1 MTSTQP
7 PFTVTFE
14 LTTEDLVE
22 YLRVAQKSLNT
33 IGMAAGVVGMLYGA
47 YMAWTGD
54 VVVGGV
60 LVAMGVFLIL
70 VSATRYADRL
80 RARSVG
86 KRIIGTQATLTFD
99 EGGIASS
106 TASGGGHASWAAI
119 DNIQESPETLILRRG
134 RLTKLWLPKRALGTG
149 AERDALLGFIRTR
162 VSGAER

>member
-1 MTSTQP
+1 MINTQP

-14 LTTEDLVE
+14 LTTEDLVD
-22 YLRVAQKSLNT
+22 YLRVAQRSLNT
-33 IGMAAGVVGMLYGA
+33 IGTWAGVVGMLYGA

-60 LVAMGVFLIL
+60 LVAMGAFLIL

-99 EGGIASS
+99 EGGIVSS
-106 TASGGGHASWAAI
+106 TAGGSGHASWAAV
-119 DNIQESPETLILRRG
+119 DNIIEGPETLVLRRG
-134 RLTKLWLPKRALGTG
+134 RLTKIWLPKRALGTG
-149 AERDALLGFIRTR
+149 AERDALLDFIRAH
-162 VSGAER
+162 VSGPGT

>member
-1 MTSTQP
+1 VINTQP

-14 LTTEDLVE
+14 LSTEDLVD

-60 LVAMGVFLIL
+60 LVAMGAFLIL

-86 KRIIGTQATLTFD
+86 KRIIGTQATITFD
-99 EGGIASS
+99 DGGIASS
-106 TASGGGHASWAAI
+106 TASGSGHASWAAV
-119 DNIQESPETLILRRG
+119 DNIMESPETLVLRRG
-134 RLTKLWLPKRALGTG
+134 RLTKLWLPKRALGTP
-149 AERDALLGFIRTR
+149 AERDAMLDYIRAH
-162 VSGAER
+162 VSRPGA

>member
-1 MTSTQP
+1 VTNTEP

-14 LTTEDLVE
+14 LTTEDLVD

-60 LVAMGVFLIL
+60 LVAMGAFLIL

-86 KRIIGTQATLTFD
+86 KRIIGTQATITFD
-99 EGGIASS
+99 DGGIASS
-106 TASGGGHASWAAI
+106 TAGGSGHASWAAV
-119 DNIQESPETLILRRG
+119 DNIMESPETLVLRRG
-134 RLTKLWLPKRALGTG
+134 RLTKLWLPKRALGTP
-149 AERDALLGFIRTR
+149 AERDAMLDYIRAH
-162 VSGAER
+162 VSRPGA

>member
-1 MTSTQP
+1 MTNTEP

-14 LTTEDLVE
+14 LTTEDLVD

-60 LVAMGVFLIL
+60 LVAMGAFLIL

-86 KRIIGTQATLTFD
+86 KRIIGTQATITFD
-99 EGGIASS
+99 DGGIASS
-106 TASGGGHASWAAI
+106 TAGGSGHASWAAV
-119 DNIQESPETLILRRG
+119 DNIMESPETLVLRRG
-134 RLTKLWLPKRALGTG
+134 RLTKLWLPKRALGTP
-149 AERDALLGFIRTR
+149 AERDALLDYIRAH
-162 VSGAER
+162 VSRPGA

>member
-1 MTSTQP
+1 MTNTQP

-14 LTTEDLVE
+14 LTTEDLVD

-33 IGMAAGVVGMLYGA
+33 IGMGAGVVGMLYGA

-60 LVAMGVFLIL
+60 LVAMGAFLIL
-70 VSATRYADRL
+70 ISATRHADRL
-80 RARSVG
+80 RARSAG

-106 TASGGGHASWAAI
+106 TTTGSGHASWAAV
-119 DNIQESPETLILRRG
+119 DNIQEGPETLVLRRG
-134 RLTKLWLPKRALGTG
+134 RLTKIWLPKRALGTG
-149 AERDALLGFIRTR
+149 AERDALLDFIRAH
-162 VSGAER
+162 VSGPGT

>member
-1 MTSTQP
+1 MTNTEP

-14 LTTEDLVE
+14 LTTEDLVD

-60 LVAMGVFLIL
+60 LVAMGAFLIL

-86 KRIIGTQATLTFD
+86 KRIIGTQATITFD
-99 EGGIASS
+99 DGGIASS
-106 TASGGGHASWAAI
+106 TAGGSGHASWAAV
-119 DNIQESPETLILRRG
+119 DNIMESPETLVLRRG
-134 RLTKLWLPKRALGTG
+134 RLTKLWLPKRALGTP
-149 AERDALLGFIRTR
+149 AERDAMLDYIRAH
-162 VSGAER
+162 VSRPGA

>member
-1 MTSTQP
+1 VINTQP

-14 LTTEDLVE
+14 LTTEDLVD

-33 IGMAAGVVGMLYGA
+33 IGMAAGLVGILYGA

-60 LVAMGVFLIL
+60 LVAMGAFLIL

-86 KRIIGTQATLTFD
+86 KRIIGTQATITFD
-99 EGGIASS
+99 DGGIASS
-106 TASGGGHASWAAI
+106 TAGGSGHASWAAV
-119 DNIQESPETLILRRG
+119 DNIMESPETLVLRRG
-134 RLTKLWLPKRALGTG
+134 RLTKLWLPKRALGTP
-149 AERDALLGFIRTR
+149 AERDAMLDYIRAH
-162 VSGAER
+162 VSRPGA